1 MRCRS
6 RGIPYRLRRYGREAA
21 KSNAVNAPET
31 MADEG
36 PGEFGPAERRALRWA
51 FGFVRPQARA
61 LAVVF
66 ALSLAVTLVVTAQPY
81 IMKLMIDDG
90 VLAGDLRLLA
100 WLTALLLFT
109 GVLNL
114 VFGGLNR
121 YCHVRLSGLV
131 LFSMREAVYR
141 HLQRLSPAFYAR
153 ARSGDILQR
162 LDGDVAQIQRF
173 CTDSLLAGINGILG
187 LIGAL
192 ALMVW
197 LSWQLSLVALVLLP
211 AEYLYLR
218 AMRPRVERRTRRV
231 RERVSDISAFLV
243 ETLPAIKFIQA
254 VGAETRE
261 ATRLERLNR
270 SYLGDL
276 LRLQITEFLTASVP
290 NLLTSMSRAAV
301 FLAGGWLIVDGQ
313 FTLGGLIAF
322 NTYLGFATG
331 PVHSLLGIYVGFM
344 RLRVSLARVMTLTDA
359 APDVLAPE
367 KPMSLPGDAVGAVR
381 IDQVRFAYPNSEA
394 AVLEGASLEVPA
406 GAKLG
411 VIGESGAGKTTLI
424 DLLHRHFD
432 PQSGGITLDGIDLR
446 ALDPVELR
454 RRVAVVAQDIV
465 LFRGSIAD
473 NIRYAAPEASDAA
486 VRGAAERAQ
495 IGGFID
501 DLPQGYDTPIGE
513 RGARLSGGQRQ
524 RLAIARAL
532 LQDPLVLILDEAT
545 SAVDRDT
552 EARLIAAVDDLFA
565 GRTRIVISHRGEAL
579 AGADQ
584 VFQIE
589 RGAFHPADTAHLA
602 ESEPNRG

>member
-1 MRCRS
+1 MT
-6 RGIPYRLRRYGREAA
+6 A
-21 KSNAVNAPET
+21 T
-31 MADEG
+31 DESL
-36 PGEFGPAERRALRWA
+36 GEFGPAERRALGWA

-61 LAVVF
+61 LVIVF
-66 ALSLAVTLVVTAQPY
+66 LLSLAVTAVITAQPY

-90 VLAGDLRLLA
+90 VLAGDLRVLA
-100 WLTALLLFT
+100 WLTALMLLT

-173 CTDSLLAGINGILG
+173 CTDSLLAGINGVLG

-192 ALMVW
+192 VLMAW

-218 AMRPRVERRTRRV
+218 GMRPRVEQRTRRV

-243 ETLPAIKFIQA
+243 ETLPAIKFIQS
-254 VGAETRE
+254 VGAEARE
-261 ATRLERLNR
+261 AARLERLNR
-270 SYLGDL
+270 TYLGDL
-276 LRLQITEFLTASVP
+276 LRLQVTEFLTAAVP
-290 NLLTSMSRAAV
+290 NLLTSVSRAGV
-301 FLAGGWLIVDGQ
+301 FLAGGWLIIEGQ

-344 RLRVSLARVMTLTDA
+344 RLRVSLARVMTLTEAVPDVVASSQPTHLPNDA
-359 APDVLAPE
+359 A
-367 KPMSLPGDAVGAVR
+367 GALS
-381 IDQVRFAYPNSEA
+381 IDEVRFAYPGGDA
-394 AVLEGASLEVPA
+394 AVLDGASLDVPA

-411 VIGESGAGKTTLI
+411 LVGESGAGKTTLI

-432 PQSGGITLDGIDLR
+432 PQSGTIGLDGIDLR
-446 ALDPVELR
+446 ALDPAELR

-473 NIRYAAPEASDAA
+473 NIRYAVPAASDEA
-486 VRGAAERAQ
+486 VRDAAHRAQ
-495 IGGFID
+495 IDTFIK

-552 EARLIAAVDDLFA
+552 EARLIAAVDTLFA
-565 GRTRIVISHRGEAL
+565 GRTRIVISHRAEAL
-579 AGADQ
+579 AGADRVVEIVDGGFRTATLTQ
-584 VFQIE
+584 
-589 RGAFHPADTAHLA
+589 ADHA
-602 ESEPNRG
+602 

>member
-1 MRCRS
+1 M
-6 RGIPYRLRRYGREAA
+6 P
-21 KSNAVNAPET
+21 KSTAG
-31 MADEG
+31 EG
-36 PGEFGPAERRALRWA
+36 AGEFGPAERRALGWA
-51 FGFVRPQARA
+51 FDFVRPQKRA
-61 LAVVF
+61 LVTVF
-66 ALSLAVTLVVTAQPY
+66 ALSLVVTLIITAQPY

-90 VLAGDLRLLA
+90 VLAGDLPLLA

-197 LSWQLSLVALVLLP
+197 LNWQLSLVALLLLP

-254 VGAETRE
+254 VGAEARE

-276 LRLQITEFLTASVP
+276 LRLQITEFLTAAVP
-290 NLLTSMSRAAV
+290 NLLTSVSRAGV
-301 FLAGGWLIVDGQ
+301 FLAGGWLIVEGQ

-359 APDVLAPE
+359 APDVVAPAQ
-367 KPMSLPGDAVGAVR
+367 PTHLPRDAAGAVR
-381 IDQVRFAYPNSEA
+381 IDQVRFAYPDGDA
-394 AVLEGASLEVPA
+394 AVLDGANLEISA

-411 VIGESGAGKTTLI
+411 LIGESGAGKTTLI

-432 PQSGGITLDGIDLR
+432 PQSGAITLDGVDLR
-446 ALDPVELR
+446 ALDPAELR

-473 NIRYAAPEASDAA
+473 NIRYAAPEATDDA
-486 VRGAAERAQ
+486 VRNAAQRAQ
-495 IGGFID
+495 IDDFID
-501 DLPQGYDTPIGE
+501 GLPQGYDTPIGE

-524 RLAIARAL
+524 RLAIARSL

-545 SAVDRDT
+545 SAVDLDT
-552 EARLIAAVDDLFA
+552 EARLIQAVDTLFA

-579 AGADQ
+579 AGADR
-584 VFQIE
+584 VFQIAG
-589 RGAFHPADTAHLA
+589 RTFHPADAVQLA
-602 ESEPNRG
+602 ASEPDRD

>member
-1 MRCRS
+1 VS
-6 RGIPYRLRRYGREAA
+6 VPA
-21 KSNAVNAPET
+21 
-31 MADEG
+31 EG
-36 PGEFGPAERRALRWA
+36 PGEFGPAERRALGWA
-51 FGFVRPQARA
+51 FGFVRPQVRA
-61 LAVVF
+61 LVTVF
-66 ALSLAVTLVVTAQPY
+66 ALSLVVTLVITAQPY

-109 GVLNL
+109 GLLNL

-197 LSWQLSLVALVLLP
+197 LSWQLSLVALLLLP
-211 AEYLYLR
+211 AEFLYLR

-231 RERVSDISAFLV
+231 RERVSDISSFLV
-243 ETLPAIKFIQA
+243 ETLPAIKFIQS
-254 VGAETRE
+254 VGAEARE

-276 LRLQITEFLTASVP
+276 LRLQITEFLTAAVP
-290 NLLTSMSRAAV
+290 NLLTSVSRAGV
-301 FLAGGWLIVDGQ
+301 FLAGGWLIVEGQ

-359 APDVLAPE
+359 APDVVAPLQA
-367 KPMSLPGDAVGAVR
+367 LPLPQNAAGAVC
-381 IDQVRFAYPNSEA
+381 IDHVRFAYPGGEG
-394 AVLEGASLEVPA
+394 AVLDGASLEIPA

-411 VIGESGAGKTTLI
+411 LIGESGAGKTTLM

-432 PQSGGITLDGIDLR
+432 PQSGSITLDGVDLR
-446 ALDPVELR
+446 ALDPAELR

-473 NIRYAAPEASDAA
+473 NIRYAAPEASDDA
-486 VRGAAERAQ
+486 VRNAARRAQ
-495 IGGFID
+495 IDDFID
-501 DLPQGYDTPIGE
+501 GLPQGYDTPIGE

-545 SAVDRDT
+545 SAVDRDA
-552 EARLIAAVDDLFA
+552 EARLISAVDTLFA

-579 AGADQ
+579 AGADK
-584 VFQIE
+584 VFEIKDGTF
-589 RGAFHPADTAHLA
+589 RPTDMATLA
-602 ESEPNRG
+602 AGRPTHG

>member
-1 MRCRS
+1 
-6 RGIPYRLRRYGREAA
+6 
-21 KSNAVNAPET
+21 
-31 MADEG
+31 MADEVT
-36 PGEFGPAERRALRWA
+36 GEFGPAERRALRWA

-61 LAVVF
+61 LALVF
-66 ALSLAVTLVVTAQPY
+66 ALSLAVTAVITAQPY

-90 VLAGDLRLLA
+90 VLAGDLRMLA
-100 WLTALLLFT
+100 WLTALLLLT
-109 GVLNL
+109 GLLNL

-121 YCHVRLSGLV
+121 YFHVRLSGLV

-162 LDGDVAQIQRF
+162 LDGDVAQLQRF
-173 CTDSLLAGINGILG
+173 CTDSLLAGINGVLG

-192 ALMVW
+192 ALMVY
-197 LSWQLSLVALVLLP
+197 LSWQLSLVARVLLP
-211 AEYLYLR
+211 ADYLYLR
-218 AMRPRVERRTRRV
+218 AMRPKVESRTRRV
-231 RERVSDISAFLV
+231 RERMSDISAFLV
-243 ETLPAIKFIQA
+243 ETLPAIKFIQS
-254 VGAETRE
+254 VGAEARE
-261 ATRLERLNR
+261 AARLERLNR

-276 LRLQITEFLTASVP
+276 LRLQITEFLTAAVP
-290 NLLTSMSRAAV
+290 NLLTSVSRAGV
-301 FLAGGWLIVDGQ
+301 FLAGGWLIIEGQ

-359 APDVLAPE
+359 TPDVAAPTQ
-367 KPMSLPGDAVGAVR
+367 PVPLPRDAAGALR
-381 IDQVRFAYPNSEA
+381 IDQVRFAYPGSDA
-394 AVLEGASLEVPA
+394 PVLDSASLDVPA

-411 VIGESGAGKTTLI
+411 VIGASGAGKTTLI

-432 PQSGGITLDGIDLR
+432 PQSGAITFDGVDLR
-446 ALDPVELR
+446 ALDPAELR

-473 NIRYAAPEASDAA
+473 NIRYAAPEASDDAVRDAA
-486 VRGAAERAQ
+486 VRAQ
-495 IGGFID
+495 IYDFIKG
-501 DLPQGYDTPIGE
+501 LPQGYDTPIGE

-545 SAVDRDT
+545 SAVDLDT
-552 EARLIAAVDDLFA
+552 EARLIGAVDTLFA
-565 GRTRIVISHRGEAL
+565 GRTRIVISHRADAL
-579 AGADQ
+579 AGADR
-584 VFQIE
+584 VVEIDG
-589 RGAFHPADTAHLA
+589 GAFRQAQAAQLA
-602 ESEPNRG
+602 VSGPDRG